1 VGKKIKTQTTQ
12 FPEKEK
18 MLNES
23 FLVTPSIDDIHLVE
37 TAISD
42 IKLLVVYQ
50 SNHLKSTGK
59 YYKQSDRNCLKY
71 GKTPH
76 DGNHGAFV

>member
-1 VGKKIKTQTTQ
+1 
-12 FPEKEK
+12 

-50 SNHLKSTGK
+50 SNHLKSTSK